1 MGRQDGWLEARSLGI
16 EKGLQMGE
24 LLLSRSMFLWVEFD
38 SILSSFQANSLLY
51 CFRDQIRKSNL

>member
-38 SILSSFQANSLLY
+38 FILSSFQANSLL
-51 CFRDQIRKSNL
+51 